1 MLPRTLFS
9 EVAASD
15 FIFGFLTIARKKN
28 ARAKKIIV
36 YVRISTTDDSIPGI
50 NKSIFETMA

>member
-1 MLPRTLFS
+1 MKLSAL
-9 EVAASD
+9 D

-36 YVRISTTDDSIPGI
+36 DVRISTIDDSISGI